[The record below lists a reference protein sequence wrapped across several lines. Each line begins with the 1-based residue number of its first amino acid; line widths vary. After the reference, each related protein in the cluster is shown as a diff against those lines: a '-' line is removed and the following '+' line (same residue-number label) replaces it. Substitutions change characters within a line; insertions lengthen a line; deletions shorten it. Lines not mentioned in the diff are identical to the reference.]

1 MSQLKYFIALFIIII
16 FICITFAILFSM
28 HPMINIIIKR
38 RWNSTLAKEALV
50 FVESGNLTR
59 KLPEDFK
66 NYIFD
71 NTTLENIYSD
81 IYLRVLRNI
90 PRKRFT
96 RIKINYTA
104 ESIEGYINLI
114 IDVNNSKVLIT
125 INPINDEKS
134 QAIEIPVIDWSSV
147 LYNNTTDIIHP
158 TENINISFN
167 GVFLQMSLSQIYE
180 DQIVYGSIHDQ
191 ILLFDRKLN
200 IVLIFVLICILS

>member
-1 MSQLKYFIALFIIII
+1 MNQLKYFIVLFIIII

-28 HPMINIIIKR
+28 HPVINIIIKR

-59 KLPEDFK
+59 KLPEDSK

-71 NTTLENIYSD
+71 NTTLENIYSN

-90 PRKRFT
+90 LRKHFT
-96 RIKINYTA
+96 KIKINYTA

-114 IDVNNSKVLIT
+114 IDANNSKVVIT

-134 QAIEIPVIDWSSV
+134 
-147 LYNNTTDIIHP
+147 
-158 TENINISFN
+158 
-167 GVFLQMSLSQIYE
+167 
-180 DQIVYGSIHDQ
+180 
-191 ILLFDRKLN
+191 
-200 IVLIFVLICILS
+200 